1 MQQSEINVSSL
12 PLVALA
18 ERKRL
23 PNCAACYLVLEGEP
37 VIYVGRSAIKIAWLE
52 CSAPSLIPTI
62 K

>member
-1 MQQSEINVSSL
+1 MQPSEINVSSL
-12 PLVALA
+12 PLLALA

-23 PNCAACYLVLEGEP
+23 PNAACYLVLEGDP

-52 CSAPSLIPTI
+52 CSDPSLIPTI